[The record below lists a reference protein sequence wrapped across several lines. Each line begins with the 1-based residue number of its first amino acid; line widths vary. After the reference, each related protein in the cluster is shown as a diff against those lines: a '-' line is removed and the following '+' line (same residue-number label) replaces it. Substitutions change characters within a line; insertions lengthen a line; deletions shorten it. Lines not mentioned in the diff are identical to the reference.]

1 MARIRSIK
9 PEFFSN
15 KALAGTSAH
24 SRLLAIGLLTLAD
37 SEGRL
42 LWIEMQVHAQVF
54 PWERKVNT
62 QTLLE
67 ELESIGYVK
76 TYSHDGK
83 TYVEVVNF
91 LKHQRLTGKEA
102 QIKSKLPAPND
113 FIDEN
118 DENTSESKVKHLDA
132 SQGSTQMP
140 REQGN
145 RGTGE
150 QSSSTTQKAK
160 KQTSIPDGVS
170 EETWSDWMTVRKSK
184 RAGVPTK
191 TVLKRIESQAKNL
204 GWSLGQAIDYAASQS
219 WAGFESAWVKGV
231 MTPCKPIDFSD
242 PNWRDR
248 RPA

>member
-15 KALAGTSAH
+15 QALAGTTAH
-24 SRLLAIGLLTLAD
+24 ARLLAIGLLTLAD

-62 QTLLE
+62 QALLE

-102 QIKSKLPAPND
+102 GMKSKLPAPNEI
-113 FIDEN
+113 IDKN
-118 DENTSESKVKHLDA
+118 DGNNGERNGKHLDV
-132 SQGSTQMP
+132 SPGSIQMP

-150 QSSSTTQKAK
+150 QSSSEPLKAK
-160 KQTSIPDGVS
+160 KQTTIPDGVS
-170 EETWSDWMTVRKSK
+170 AEAWSDWLTVRKSK
-184 RAGVPTK
+184 RAGVATN

-204 GWSLGQAIDYAASQS
+204 GWSLGQAIEYAASQS
-219 WAGFESAWVKGV
+219 WAGFESSWVKDV
-231 MTPCKPIDFSD
+231 PVSCKPIDFND
-242 PNWRDR
+242 PTWRDR